1 MAERRMF
8 STKVVCSD
16 AFIALSKSAQALY
29 LQICMRADD
38 DGFLNNAGQIVKSA
52 GAKPGDLRTLITKRF
67 LLEFPDGIILV
78 KHWKIANSL
87 KRDRAKP
94 PIYPAAAASVYIKP
108 NKSYTDH
115 PVDGCPTLLEHKTG
129 YLGTPESKRN
139 PSGIQAESNGNPDGI
154 HSESTW
160 NPKRIEQNGTEQKRR
175 EWNGMEGASESA
187 RVDQPSPE
195 SIVRMFFSVRGET
208 APNPTPPQLVAKA
221 ADLLAQGVTS
231 QQFTDVFK
239 SSQYGFLSGDNR
251 AGWKATLG
259 WLLEPDNFRKVQ
271 SGQYGSGAPAARQSD
286 RMSMGTA
293 GLGELER
300 QAIARMLRE
309 QEQDGDGDGT

>member
-8 STKVVCSD
+8 SAKIVCSD
-16 AFIALSKSAQALY
+16 AFMALPKSAQALY

-67 LLEFPDGIILV
+67 LLEFQDGIILV
-78 KHWKIANSL
+78 KHWRMANSL

-94 PIYPAAAASVYIKP
+94 PLYPAAAASVYIKP

-115 PVDGCPTLLEHKTG
+115 PAEGCPTLLEYKTG
-129 YLGTPESKRN
+129 YLDTPESNRN
-139 PSGIQAESNGNPDGI
+139 PSGIRVESNRNPDGI
-154 HSESTW
+154 HLESTW
-160 NPKRIEQNGTEQKRR
+160 NPKRIEQNRTELNGTE
-175 EWNGMEGASESA
+175 ENGMEGAPESA
-187 RVDQPSPE
+187 PGDQTSPD
-195 SIVRMFFSVRGET
+195 SIVRMFFAVRQET
-208 APNPTPPQLVAKA
+208 TPDPLPAQLVAKA

-231 QQFTDVFK
+231 RQFADVFK
-239 SSQYGFLSGDNR
+239 ASKHGFLSGDNR
-251 AGWKATLG
+251 TGWKATLG

-271 SGQYGSGAPAARQSD
+271 SGQYGSGAPAAKSD
-286 RMSMGTA
+286 RISMGTA

-300 QAIARMLRE
+300 AAIARMLRE
-309 QEQDGDGDGT
+309 QEQEGGGGV

>member
-16 AFIALSKSAQALY
+16 AFMALPKSAQALY

-52 GAKPGDLRTLITKRF
+52 GAKPSDLRTLITKRF
-67 LLEFPDGIILV
+67 LLEFPDGVILV
-78 KHWKIANSL
+78 KHWRMANSL

-115 PVDGCPTLLEHKTG
+115 PVDGCQTLLEYKTG
-129 YLGTPESKRN
+129 YLDTPDSRRN
-139 PSGIQAESNGNPDGI
+139 PSGIHMEPNWNPDGI

-160 NPKRIEQNGTEQKRR
+160 NPKRMEQNGTELNRT
-175 EWNGMEGASESA
+175 EENGMEGALESA
-187 RVDQPSPE
+187 RGDQPSPE
-195 SIVRMFFSVRGET
+195 SIVRMFFSMRGET
-208 APNPTPPQLVAKA
+208 APNPVPPQLVAKA

-239 SSQYGFLSGDNR
+239 SSQYGFLSGNNR

-271 SGQYGSGAPAARQSD
+271 SGQYGSGAPAAKPD

-309 QEQDGDGDGT
+309 QEQDGNGDGR